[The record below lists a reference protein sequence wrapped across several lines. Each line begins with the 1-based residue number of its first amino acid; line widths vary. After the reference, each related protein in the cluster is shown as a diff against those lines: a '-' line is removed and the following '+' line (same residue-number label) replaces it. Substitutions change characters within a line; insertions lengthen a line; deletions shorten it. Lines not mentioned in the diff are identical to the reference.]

1 MTNQIDKKL
10 TVAENIE
17 LIRKIFFRNQTSE
30 LKLVDLKSL
39 EVSNRDGNEDEE
51 KNKELADIFK
61 NLLEYCLMGLTP
73 QDFVELHD
81 IDEVKHNGGHQIM
94 QSFDATPGN
103 NMGINS
109 AQGIVNKYRNVLKSF
124 SYFDAE
130 NQKDDIVSY
139 IDSYSF
145 EDRVTALITIAFYA
159 NKAEKMRIAHYS
171 ATGNRTLSIKD
182 RDVIDAYRRILYDIK
197 QECVRQ
203 AIVALTT
210 DSQARYSENEKGI
223 PNGNTFSWAID
234 EDNDLNEKNRIRAD
248 SKERYYVFSFL
259 DEAQLIPFS
268 FHIPP
273 KKCKTFST
281 AILDKIYAGEYSISK
296 IADER
301 IAVALK
307 YLYGKQ
313 LIEENRALKPAERK
327 IVLEVLKKVQDGRI
341 QVKKYRA
348 RNKDEIIAIK
358 DQRKM
363 IEYMLSKA
371 IGLEYEDSKKGNSGY
386 TGLRMGKLALEIDF
400 NLSAQSQEAV
410 RLKKK
415 TIEDIK
421 KSNGIVET
429 QHGENLDLHASIA
442 TLQYYFDTVE
452 PETGIKIRRVKMEKD
467 KPSGKYPAID
477 AGYLTG
483 SSNINGNTDKPVNIN
498 ADQKKGQRSA
508 VSILAEMGFYVP
520 RMLIKYADT
529 VITGE
534 KILNPFEGCSL
545 AREVPTEK
553 LFEYAEARK
562 PENGSYLMESTLN
575 EEQLK
580 YFNLYDFA
588 LERRKHIE
596 YAMDLIS
603 KNSFCVVD
611 ENGNKK
617 KIAVVPEFLYNGS
630 NIAYTLG
637 YDCYISITPY
647 QRDKSK
653 STFSITV
660 NPNSKD
666 KDGENLLIPEEVVS
680 NLDSKIAVYN
690 QDESTGQRQRRKIFV
705 LPNRK
710 LASVGGPKY
719 PGLYADLSA
728 EGIRKVI
735 TKDLIEDKEQRQLV
749 EQKLGSLIN
758 KKNAITGREIFEASK
773 SALRDIRLIDETQE
787 AIRKGINDEKN
798 IEEK

>member
-17 LIRKIFFRNQTSE
+17 LIRKIFFSNQTSE

-124 SYFDAE
+124 SYSDAE

-341 QVKKYRA
+341 QVKKYRT

-358 DQRKM
+358 DQKKM

-386 TGLRMGKLALEIDF
+386 TGLRMGKQALEIDF

-452 PETGIKIRRVKMEKD
+452 PEAGIKIRRVKMEKD

-529 VITGE
+529 
-534 KILNPFEGCSL
+534 
-545 AREVPTEK
+545 
-553 LFEYAEARK
+553 
-562 PENGSYLMESTLN
+562 
-575 EEQLK
+575 
-580 YFNLYDFA
+580 
-588 LERRKHIE
+588 
-596 YAMDLIS
+596 
-603 KNSFCVVD
+603 
-611 ENGNKK
+611 
-617 KIAVVPEFLYNGS
+617 
-630 NIAYTLG
+630 
-637 YDCYISITPY
+637 
-647 QRDKSK
+647 
-653 STFSITV
+653 
-660 NPNSKD
+660 
-666 KDGENLLIPEEVVS
+666 
-680 NLDSKIAVYN
+680 
-690 QDESTGQRQRRKIFV
+690 
-705 LPNRK
+705 
-710 LASVGGPKY
+710 
-719 PGLYADLSA
+719 
-728 EGIRKVI
+728 
-735 TKDLIEDKEQRQLV
+735 
-749 EQKLGSLIN
+749 
-758 KKNAITGREIFEASK
+758 
-773 SALRDIRLIDETQE
+773 
-787 AIRKGINDEKN
+787 
-798 IEEK
+798 